1 MAMSKKLTNESF
13 QNLYPAPTEAF
24 SRQMADMLQRLP
36 AQQKEI
42 PARRKLTIGLILAF
56 ALMLTAFSAL
66 ATALDWNVLEFLF
79 GNQDHAAKVL
89 VQHVN
94 IHSSDGQ
101 VTLTVNS
108 AMTDG
113 ETLAMDWSIVNDKP
127 DVPVYIIVDEFT
139 INGEHVPTD
148 GNDEFDFCWLPGPF
162 GKNGEMQNGELI
174 KLPETIRAGHTLDV
188 VLRTNVY
195 YSKLPIYIMDE
206 YEEALAE
213 EKMQEG
219 YLVVPEG
226 EGYVDQDADGIHWAA
241 GPNPANMSKYFTHT
255 DLEIAFTLSSE
266 VGRASVQQL
275 QTQEKYEN
283 ERYVA
288 RYTKAEISLLGLTLH
303 LEFET
308 PEKAYRFELTDEQ
321 GNPLDVNHLFSEPE
335 TVTAANGHTIWLIK
349 DTWYG
354 LTQDMLPDVISL
366 TCFPES
372 GEPIILP
379 VRVR

>member
-24 SRQMADMLQRLP
+24 SRQMVDMLQHLP
-36 AQQKEI
+36 TQQKEI
-42 PARRKLTIGLILAF
+42 PARKKLTTGLILAF

-66 ATALDWNVLEFLF
+66 AAALDWNVLEFLF
-79 GNQDHAAKVL
+79 RNQDHAAKVL

-101 VTLTVNS
+101 VTLAVNS
-108 AMTDG
+108 AITDG
-113 ETLAMDWSIVNDKP
+113 EIIAMDWTIVNENP
-127 DVPVYIIVDEFT
+127 DVPVYIMVDEFT
-139 INGEHVPTD
+139 VNGEQVPTD
-148 GNDEFDFCWLPGPF
+148 GNDEFDSCWLPGPF
-162 GKNGEMQNGELI
+162 GKDGKMRNGELI
-174 KLPETIRAGHTLDV
+174 RLPETIRAGDMLDV
-188 VLRTNVY
+188 VLRANVY

-206 YEEALAE
+206 YNEVLAE
-213 EKMQEG
+213 EKIQEG

-241 GPNPANMSKYFTHT
+241 GPNPVNMSKYFTHT

-266 VGRASVQQL
+266 VGRDSVQQL
-275 QTQEKYEN
+275 QTQEKYESA
-283 ERYVA
+283 RYVA
-288 RYTKAEISLLGLTLH
+288 RYTKTEISLLGLTLH

-308 PEKAYRFELTDEQ
+308 PEEAYRFELTDEQ

-354 LTQDMLPDVISL
+354 LTQDMLPDIISL
-366 TCFPES
+366 TCFPDN